1 MSTPP
6 AGNKENANPNPR
18 FGTVQPASESQSL
31 KRQGSVLDW
40 GARKKPAKSD
50 PLVHHGRHFGRT
62 VHAFANIHS
71 LILAGL
77 SIESEGLESAQQ
89 RREYRV
95 YKKLLKM
102 IPNFEERLLEAEPE
116 EIVAMATQI
125 QKGASSS
132 RSDDT
137 SSMKPVIIDWITPA
151 EEPLKPL
158 LARNQKLDRGFNH
171 PVTGRLLCPTSLDWS
186 DPEIRTALKNKE
198 ISISGADWPRF
209 LYCDERYD
217 PGDPWMGLLRGE
229 LLISGFKHIFTSPS
243 STEDAPRATR
253 SGNARIHGMTRV
265 TPASIAYTATQVRFA
280 LSSATTFCRTDRDTD
295 SETFYT
301 SLIELLEDPEEEQET
316 KALLSWWNGRVFPSA
331 SNTRRIAPEN
341 SALSNIRRKRAS
353 RKASASG
360 GAGTKL

>member
-1 MSTPP
+1 MSSPLT
-6 AGNKENANPNPR
+6 GDKENANPNPR
-18 FGTVQPASESQSL
+18 FGTVQMANEPQGL
-31 KRQGSVLDW
+31 KRTGSVLEW
-40 GARKKPAKSD
+40 GSRKKPTKTD

-77 SIESEGLESAQQ
+77 SVEQPDLESTQQ

-95 YKKLLKM
+95 FKKLLKM
-102 IPNFEERLLEAEPE
+102 IPNFEERLLEAGPE
-116 EIVAMATQI
+116 EIVLMAGLI

-137 SSMKPVIIDWITPA
+137 SSMKSAAIDWITP
-151 EEPLKPL
+151 ENEPLKPSL
-158 LARNQKLDRGFNH
+158 FRNQKVDRGFNH
-171 PVTGRLLCPTSLDWS
+171 EVTGRLLCPTSLDWS
-186 DPEIRTALKNKE
+186 DPEIKAGLRNKE
-198 ISISGADWPRF
+198 ITISGADWPRF
-209 LYCDERYD
+209 LYRDEIYD
-217 PGDPWMGLLRGE
+217 PEDPWKGLLRAE
-229 LLISGFKHIFTSPS
+229 LLVLHIFTSPS

-301 SLIELLEDPEEEQET
+301 SLLELLEDLDEEEEI
-316 KALLSWWNGRVFPSA
+316 KALLSWWNGRIFPSA

-353 RKASASG
+353 KKASASG
-360 GAGTKL
+360 RAGGK

>member
-6 AGNKENANPNPR
+6 AGNKENANPR

-40 GARKKPAKSD
+40 GSRKKPTKSD

-62 VHAFANIHS
+62 VHVFANIHS

-125 QKGASSS
+125 QK
-132 RSDDT
+132 
-137 SSMKPVIIDWITPA
+137 

-186 DPEIRTALKNKE
+186 DSEIRTALKNKE

-209 LYCDERYD
+209 LYRDERYN
-217 PGDPWMGLLRGE
+217 PEDPWMGLLRGE

-295 SETFYT
+295 SKTFYT

-341 SALSNIRRKRAS
+341 SALSNIRRK
-353 RKASASG
+353 
-360 GAGTKL
+360 